1 MSPLI
6 RLLASFIALMMAMGI
21 GRFALTPQMPHL
33 LSEGQIDLTG
43 AGLIAAA
50 NYLGYFVGAV
60 DSIFARSHH
69 PVRARLYGGLWL
81 CVLLTLASYWAHGFW
96 PHLLLRFGTGVAS
109 AWALV
114 MITSLSQPLAIA
126 AGRPRLGSLVFAGP
140 GLGILL
146 TGLLALGSNLLGQS
160 SATLWLVYGG
170 VALLMLLAILPFL
183 PRPSLTDAP
192 ISGADSNAS
201 IAPLGWIYFLFGLGY
216 IIPAT
221 FLSQMASAQ
230 FKGAWQADLFWPCF
244 GLAAALGVV
253 VASLRRKAPNT
264 TRRWLMT
271 TLWLQAAGVFACLL
285 GNGWGLAL
293 GVLLCG
299 GPFLACMQLVMAR
312 LREVAPHGYQRNTG
326 VLTACFAIGQL
337 SGPLLASVSN
347 HLSDGLQPALV
358 IAGCGLLLAGAVL
371 LRPAT
376 TVSQQSPALARELVR
391 VERAPERRARCRG
404 KGGASAQ
411 PLQELFA
418 PTEEQTALNLVQY
431 DPRESQSGPACRAH
445 QWPS

>member
-146 TGLLALGSNLLGQS
+146 TGLLALGSNLLRQN

-201 IAPLGWIYFLFGLGY
+201 IAHLGWIYFLFGLGY

-358 IAGCGLLLAGAVL
+358 IAGCGLLLAGAML

-418 PTEEQTALNLVQY
+418 PTEEQAALNLVQY

>member
-1 MSPLI
+1 MSPRI

-69 PVRARLYGGLWL
+69 HIRGRLYGGLWL

-114 MITSLSQPLAIA
+114 MITSLSQPLAVSI
-126 AGRPRLGSLVFAGP
+126 GRPRLGALVFAGP

-146 TGLLALGSNLLGQS
+146 TGLLALGSNLLGQN
-160 SATLWLVYGG
+160 SATLWLVYGI
-170 VALLMLLAILPFL
+170 VALVMLLMVLPFL
-183 PRPSLTDAP
+183 PQPTLTVPHA
-192 ISGADSNAS
+192 SEAGSNES
-201 IAPLGWIYFLFGLGY
+201 IAHLCWIYFLYGLGY

-253 VASLRRKAPNT
+253 VASLRRKDPHT

-299 GPFLACMQLVMAR
+299 APFLACMQLVMVR
-312 LREVAPHGYQRNTG
+312 LRDVAPHGYQRSTG
-326 VLTACFAIGQL
+326 LLTASFAIGQL
-337 SGPLLASVSN
+337 SGPLLASASS
-347 HLSDGLQPALV
+347 HLSGGLQPALIV
-358 IAGCGLLLAGAVL
+358 AGCGLVLAGAVL
-371 LRPAT
+371 VNRQPAARADA
-376 TVSQQSPALARELVR
+376 PARA
-391 VERAPERRARCRG
+391 ERAPG
-404 KGGASAQ
+404 K
-411 PLQELFA
+411 
-418 PTEEQTALNLVQY
+418 TALPGNT
-431 DPRESQSGPACRAH
+431 R
-445 QWPS
+445 

>member
-1 MSPLI
+1 MRFSLEVIRFSVGNLNMSPLI
-6 RLLASFIALMMAMGI
+6 RLTASFIALMMAMGI

-69 PVRARLYGGLWL
+69 HIKARLYGGLWL
-81 CVLLTLASYWAHGFW
+81 CVLLTLGSYWAHGFW

-126 AGRPRLGSLVFAGP
+126 AGRPRLGALVFAGP

-146 TGLLALGSNLLGQS
+146 TGLLALGSNLLGED
-160 SATLWLVYGG
+160 SATLWLVYGV
-170 VALLMLLAILPFL
+170 VALVMLLAILPFL
-183 PRPSLTDAP
+183 PKPTVTVAHATRA
-192 ISGADSNAS
+192 GSNGS
-201 IAPLGWIYFLFGLGY
+201 IAHLCWIYFLYGLGY

-253 VASLRRKAPNT
+253 VASLRRKDPDT

-299 GPFLACMQLVMAR
+299 APFLACMQLVMAR
-312 LREVAPHGYQRNTG
+312 LREVAPHGYQRSTG
-326 VLTACFAIGQL
+326 LLTASFAIGQL
-337 SGPLLASVSN
+337 CGPLLASVSS
-347 HLSDGLQPALV
+347 HLSGGLQPALV
-358 IAGCGLLLAGAVL
+358 IAGCGLVVAGAVL
-371 LRPAT
+371 VNRQPTTLAHEPAHAA
-376 TVSQQSPALARELVR
+376 PA
-391 VERAPERRARCRG
+391 PG
-404 KGGASAQ
+404 K
-411 PLQELFA
+411 
-418 PTEEQTALNLVQY
+418 TAL
-431 DPRESQSGPACRAH
+431 PGSTR
-445 QWPS
+445 

>member
-6 RLLASFIALMMAMGI
+6 RLTASFVALMMAMGI

-69 PVRARLYGGLWL
+69 HIKGRLYGGLWL
-81 CVLLTLASYWAHGFW
+81 CVLLTLASFWAHGFW

-126 AGRPRLGSLVFAGP
+126 AGRPRLGALVFAGP
-140 GLGILL
+140 GLGIVL

-160 SATLWLVYGG
+160 SATLWLVYGA
-170 VALLMLLAILPFL
+170 VALVMLLAILPFL
-183 PRPSLTDAP
+183 PTPTTLAAP
-192 ISGADSNAS
+192 ASNAGNNGS
-201 IAPLGWIYFLFGLGY
+201 IAHLGWIYFLFGLGY

-221 FLSQMASAQ
+221 FLSQMATAQ

-244 GLAAALGVV
+244 GLAAAMGVV
-253 VASLRRKAPNT
+253 IASLRRKDPNT

-271 TLWLQAAGVFACLL
+271 TLWLQAAGVFTCLL
-285 GNGWGLAL
+285 GNAWGLAL

-299 GPFLACMQLVMAR
+299 APFLACMQLVMAR
-312 LREVAPHGYQRNTG
+312 LREIAPHGYQRSTG
-326 VLTACFAIGQL
+326 LLTASFAIGQL
-337 SGPLLASVSN
+337 SGPLLASVSS
-347 HLSDGLQPALV
+347 HLSGGLQPALV
-358 IAGCGLLLAGAVL
+358 IAGCGLLVAGGVVL
-371 LRPAT
+371 SQRPEG
-376 TVSQQSPALARELVR
+376 S
-391 VERAPERRARCRG
+391 
-404 KGGASAQ
+404 ASA
-411 PLQELFA
+411 PAHAVPVPEK
-418 PTEEQTALNLVQY
+418 TAL
-431 DPRESQSGPACRAH
+431 PGSSR
-445 QWPS
+445 